1 MTSTAWSERRRLLAA
16 ILGIVAF
23 AALLVS
29 SSALFAQ
36 SDQTVRAIGKA
47 REAQMAQELL
57 TATTATRASVAL
69 TLILAQT
76 ETAQDEDLNASLADL
91 LGLAAETDARARK
104 VSEAGNEPALTPV
117 SPVVVAVAARIREGA
132 PLEAERIVQADL
144 IPAIDQMEAGAVLV
158 RDEALRRLAAED
170 GTAGTMARA
179 ASIAVALIVPG
190 VALVSLRT
198 IQRRRQSRRDLEI
211 RLEHE
216 TERSR
221 IKDEMIANLSHE
233 LRTPLTA
240 IYGMALAMAEDG
252 FSDPDLIR
260 EGTDII
266 VGEAADLSRM
276 VDDLLV
282 AAKVEAGEIAVVPGE
297 VDPVALIA
305 EVLVPFDR
313 SRVIVRRSDPGP
325 VLADPLR
332 LKQVVRNLVS
342 NAIKHGGQRIAVVG
356 RTQGNEFVIAVTDDG
371 DGVPSDL
378 EPRLFDRFIHDGAAP
393 LTAGSVGLGLA
404 IAHELVRR
412 MGGDLRYDRSAG
424 RTTFSLTLP
433 LAVQTQPATAA
444 T

>member
-1 MTSTAWSERRRLLAA
+1 MLAA
-16 ILGIVAF
+16 ILGVMAF
-23 AALLVS
+23 AGLLVS

-36 SDQTVRAIGKA
+36 SDQTVRAIAKA
-47 REAQMAQELL
+47 REAQLAEELL
-57 TATTATRASVAL
+57 TATTATRASLAL
-69 TLILAQT
+69 TLLIAESGTDPGSRELA
-76 ETAQDEDLNASLADL
+76 ASAADL
-91 LGLAAETDARARK
+91 IALTAELDVRAGA
-104 VSEAGNEPALTPV
+104 VSEFGGRLAPL
-117 SPVVVAVAARIREGA
+117 SPAVAAVVEQIQAGARE
-132 PLEAERIVQADL
+132 EARDVVETEVL
-144 IPAIDQMEAGAVLV
+144 PAIDRMEAEAILV
-158 RDEALRRLAAED
+158 RDEALRLLAAED

-198 IQRRRQSRRDLEI
+198 IQHRRQRQRDLEL

-216 TERSR
+216 TDRSR

-240 IYGMALAMAEDG
+240 IYGMALTMAEDG
-252 FSDPDLIR
+252 FADPDLIR

-282 AAKVEAGEIAVVPGE
+282 AAKVEAGDIAVLPVP
-297 VDPVALIA
+297 VDPIGLID
-305 EVLVPFDR
+305 EVLVPFGR
-313 SRVIVRRSDPGP
+313 SRMIARRSDEGP

-342 NAIKHGGQRIAVVG
+342 NAIKHGGKRIAVVG
-356 RTQGNEFVIAVTDDG
+356 RAQGSDFVIAVTDDG
-371 DGVPSDL
+371 DGVPPEL
-378 EPRLFDRFIHDGAAP
+378 EPRLFDRFIHEGSAP
-393 LTAGSVGLGLA
+393 LTSGSVGLGLA

-412 MGGDLRYDRSAG
+412 MGGDLRYDHSAD
-424 RTTFSLTLP
+424 RTTFSVTLP
-433 LAVQTQPATAA
+433 LALERQPAVVA